1 MWIIIVGVI
10 LICVIFVIAEYNG
23 LVKYRQKTKNAW
35 SQVEVHL
42 QKRYDLIPNL
52 TEIVKGYAKHESEI
66 FTEIARQRT
75 SWTGARTVE
84 EKCDAD
90 NKMAGLL
97 KTMLAVSEDYPEL
110 KANQNFLALQTEL
123 SETES
128 KIAFAR
134 QFFNDTVT
142 RYNTRLETFPS
153 NLFAKLF
160 GFQPESLFQ
169 AQSQDAAKNVTVKF
183 D

>member
-1 MWIIIVGVI
+1 MWMIIVGVV
-10 LICVIFVIAEYNG
+10 LVCVIFVIAEYNG
-23 LVKYRQKTKNAW
+23 LVKSRQKTKNAW

-42 QKRYDLIPNL
+42 QKRFDLIPNL

-66 FTEIARQRT
+66 YTEIAALRT
-75 SWTGARTVE
+75 SWTSAQTVE

-128 KIAFAR
+128 KIAYAR

-142 RYNTRLETFPS
+142 LYHTKLETFPS
-153 NLFAKLF
+153 NLFAKIF
-160 GFQPESLFQ
+160 GFRPESLFR
-169 AQSQDAAKNVTVKF
+169 AESGEAAKNITVKF
-183 D
+183 